1 MMRVQLSRINTRLQ
15 SLSTSKEFWIVLSS
29 VMILT
34 TAISWLGQ
42 IWPAFGGWSA
52 LLIALVFIYVPVEI
66 LERRGVSFKKMGI
79 WRGALKSGFR
89 NFFFVSLVVL
99 PPYAVCF
106 HYFQT
111 NIEERNSSFEVRRLK
126 EWPLEFTPSNTNKRK
141 PEGFRIALK
150 GDLVHCSW
158 NIPEAKEVQLNLKG
172 DESIRVQRGNV
183 EAIND
188 GSSLSV
194 RTVATGSVLMHTTSE
209 AITVSVIVD
218 GKALPGDRMLDAY
231 DQPLDQKVLN
241 LDRDWW
247 WFLHFLL
254 GQLLLVALPEEIFYR
269 GYLQSRL
276 EQKFPKKSR
285 FLRVDISWKAL
296 ILTSTIFALG
306 HVLTIPHPARLAVF
320 FPSLLFGWMRAATGS
335 IFSAVLFHVLCN
347 LFAQVAFKFYI

>member
-1 MMRVQLSRINTRLQ
+1 MRVQLSRINDRLQ
-15 SLSTSKEFWIVLSS
+15 SLSASKEFWLVLSS

-34 TAISWLGQ
+34 TTISWLGQ

-52 LLIALVFIYVPVEI
+52 LLIALVFIYVPIEI
-66 LERRGVSFKKMGI
+66 LERRGVSLKEMGI
-79 WRGALKSGFR
+79 WRGALSSGFR
-89 NFFFVSLVVL
+89 NFLFVSLIVL

-111 NIEERNSSFEVRRLK
+111 NIEERTSSFEARRLK
-126 EWPLEFTPSNTNKRK
+126 EWPLEFTPSNTNQRT

-150 GDLVHCSW
+150 GDLVHCTW
-158 NIPEAKEVQLNLKG
+158 NLREATTVQLNLKA
-172 DESIRVQRGNV
+172 EEPIRVQRGNV
-183 EAIND
+183 EIMSQ
-188 GSSLSV
+188 GSSLLLNAAAS
-194 RTVATGSVLMHTTSE
+194 GSVLMHTKSE
-209 AITVSVIVD
+209 AITVSVFVD

-231 DQPLDQKVLN
+231 DQPLDEAVLN

-276 EQKFPKKSR
+276 EQKFPKTSR
-285 FLRVDISWKAL
+285 FLSVDISWKAL

-335 IFSAVLFHVLCN
+335 IFSAILFHVICN
-347 LFAQVAFKFYI
+347 FFAQVAFKFYI

>member
-1 MMRVQLSRINTRLQ
+1 MRVQMSRINARLQ
-15 SLSTSKEFWIVLSS
+15 SLSAPKEFWLVLSS

-34 TAISWLGQ
+34 TSFSWLGQ

-52 LLIALVFIYVPVEI
+52 LFIALVFIYVPIEI
-66 LERRGVSFKKMGI
+66 LERRGVSLKEMGI
-79 WRGALKSGFR
+79 WRGVLKSGFR
-89 NFFFVSLVVL
+89 NFFFVSLIVL

-111 NIEERNSSFEVRRLK
+111 NIEARTSSFEVRRLK
-126 EWPLEFTPSNTNKRK
+126 EWPLEFTPSNTNQRQ

-150 GDLVHCSW
+150 GDLVHCTW
-158 NIPEAKEVQLNLKG
+158 NIPEATTVQLNLKAEEPIG
-172 DESIRVQRGNV
+172 VQQGNV
-183 EAIND
+183 EVMSRN
-188 GSSLSV
+188 SSLSLN
-194 RTVATGSVLMHTTSE
+194 TVASGSVLLHTKSE
-209 AITVSVIVD
+209 TLTVSVFVD
-218 GKALPGDRMLDAY
+218 GKALLGDRMLDAY
-231 DQPLDQKVLN
+231 DQPLTQAVLN
-241 LDRDWW
+241 LNRDWW

-276 EQKFPKKSR
+276 EQKFPKTSR

-296 ILTSTIFALG
+296 ILTSAIFAVG

-335 IFSAVLFHVLCN
+335 VFSAILFHVICN